1 MSEISRLMQ
10 EEVTL
15 GEVSDTREGEFSDDK
30 LVLDICRKRKRS
42 DEKEEQVVQ
51 KDKDVFKTP
60 TCPENRIPE
69 VRECPPAPMK
79 GGKKY
84 SVMHRGK
91 TKSCRRSLS
100 FPLEYTL
107 IAEKTMATPQVKTGL
122 FVGLNKGHV
131 VTRRELAP
139 RPNSRKGK
147 TSKRTLFIRS
157 LIREVAGFAPYEKR
171 ITELLK
177 VGKDKRALKVAKR
190 KLGTHK
196 RAKRKR
202 EEMSSVLR
210 KMRSGGGATTEKK
223 K

>member
-30 LVLDICRKRKRS
+30 LVLDICRKRKRL
-42 DEKEEQVVQ
+42 DEKEEEVVQ

-84 SVMHRGK
+84 STQITRMTFQPAGG
-91 TKSCRRSLS
+91 RS
-100 FPLEYTL
+100 EKKL
-107 IAEKTMATPQVKTGL
+107 IAEKTMAAPQVKTGL

>member
-30 LVLDICRKRKRS
+30 LVLDTCRKRKRS
-42 DEKEEQVVQ
+42 DEKEEEVVQ
-51 KDKDVFKTP
+51 KDKDVYKTP

-79 GGKKY
+79 G
-84 SVMHRGK
+84 
-91 TKSCRRSLS
+91 
-100 FPLEYTL
+100 
-107 IAEKTMATPQVKTGL
+107 EKTMAAPQVKTGL

>member
-1 MSEISRLMQ
+1 MSKITSLKQ
-10 EEVTL
+10 EDVTL
-15 GEVSDTREGEFSDDK
+15 GEVSETREEAFSDNK
-30 LVLDICRKRKRS
+30 LVLETCRKRKRT
-42 DEKEEQVVQ
+42 DEEGVEE
-51 KDKDVFKTP
+51 DNDGFKTP
-60 TCPENRIPE
+60 TRPENRIPE
-69 VRECPPAPMK
+69 VRECPPAPRK
-79 GGKKY
+79 GENKY
-84 SVMHRGK
+84 STMHRGV
-91 TKSCRRSLS
+91 TMSCRRRAG
-100 FPLEYTL
+100 L
-107 IAEKTMATPQVKTGL
+107 ILISEKMAAPQVKTGL

-131 VTRRELAP
+131 TTRRELAP

-210 KMRSGGGATTEKK
+210 KMRSGGGGVTEKK

>member
-1 MSEISRLMQ
+1 M
-10 EEVTL
+10 
-15 GEVSDTREGEFSDDK
+15 
-30 LVLDICRKRKRS
+30 
-42 DEKEEQVVQ
+42 
-51 KDKDVFKTP
+51 
-60 TCPENRIPE
+60 
-69 VRECPPAPMK
+69 APK
-79 GGKKY
+79 Q
-84 SVMHRGK
+84 S
-91 TKSCRRSLS
+91 SS
-100 FPLEYTL
+100 
-107 IAEKTMATPQVKTGL
+107 GL

-131 VTRRELAP
+131 VTTKELAA
-139 RPNSRKGK
+139 RPSDRKGK
-147 TSKRTLFIRS
+147 TAKRVHFVRN

-210 KMRSGGGATTEKK
+210 KMRATGGGDKK

>member
-1 MSEISRLMQ
+1 MSKITSLKQ
-10 EEVTL
+10 EDVTL
-15 GEVSDTREGEFSDDK
+15 GV
-30 LVLDICRKRKRS
+30 
-42 DEKEEQVVQ
+42 EE
-51 KDKDVFKTP
+51 DNDGFKTP
-60 TCPENRIPE
+60 TRPENRIPE
-69 VRECPPAPMK
+69 VRECPPAPRK
-79 GGKKY
+79 GENKY
-84 SVMHRGK
+84 STMHRG
-91 TKSCRRSLS
+91 
-100 FPLEYTL
+100 L
-107 IAEKTMATPQVKTGL
+107 IAEKMAAPQVKTGL

-131 VTRRELAP
+131 TTRRELAP

-210 KMRSGGGATTEKK
+210 KMRSGGGGVTEKK

>member
-1 MSEISRLMQ
+1 M
-10 EEVTL
+10 
-15 GEVSDTREGEFSDDK
+15 
-30 LVLDICRKRKRS
+30 ICCCWFLKIL
-42 DEKEEQVVQ
+42 Q
-51 KDKDVFKTP
+51 KKMT
-60 TCPENRIPE
+60 
-69 VRECPPAPMK
+69 A
-79 GGKKY
+79 
-84 SVMHRGK
+84 
-91 TKSCRRSLS
+91 
-100 FPLEYTL
+100 
-107 IAEKTMATPQVKTGL
+107 PQVKTGL

-139 RPNSRKGK
+139 RPRARKGQ

-210 KMRSGGGATTEKK
+210 KMRSGGGGGGGATEKK